1 MTVPADR
8 PETMASPETGALL
21 RRGVR
26 PFTVSYK
33 GEIMTVDLPG
43 YYPEDDGEGL
53 HIGDDMRG
61 VDEALRLLKERVD
74 GLPSPV
80 SIRKLRQKLKLSQR
94 EAGQLLK
101 VGESAFDKYE
111 RGIAE
116 PSGPTV
122 QLMKLLDRHPDLI
135 HELRSA

>member
-1 MTVPADR
+1 MTVTDR

-33 GEIMTVDLPG
+33 GESMTVDLPG

-53 HIGDDMRG
+53 HVGDDMRAA
-61 VDEALRLLKERVD
+61 DDALRLLKERVD

-101 VGESAFDKYE
+101 VGESAFEKYE
-111 RGIAE
+111 RGIVE

-122 QLMKLLDRHPDLI
+122 QLMKLLDRHPHLI
-135 HELRSA
+135 QDLRSA